1 LTNPDIIMSAQKSLN
16 ALRGEI
22 DAIDEEIHDL
32 LMRRTQVVEKIGA
45 SKGDVECAHRP
56 GREAQIIRRLVDRH
70 TGAFPKH
77 ALVRVWREIL
87 TAFVRLQG
95 PFSVAVHD
103 PEDSCGFGDLARSH
117 YGSVTPVAA
126 RQSARLVIDEV
137 KSKKAT
143 VGVLP
148 IPSYDDTA
156 PWWPHLM
163 SCDAATPLVIARL
176 PFAGPGNCRTE
187 ALGALVISQVSPEAT
202 GRDRSF
208 IALETDKE
216 FGLSSLQS
224 ALAAASLP
232 TTFTVLWNDK
242 ALDGISLYLAE
253 VDDFV
258 AADDHRIKL
267 FLDSTS
273 LPITRVLVLGSY
285 AVPLTPKDLAEFPTK
300 HRVLAPAGGIG
311 PSLGA
316 DLRLGHRRQR
326 LKRPGS

>member
-1 LTNPDIIMSAQKSLN
+1 MSAQKSLN

-103 PEDSCGFGDLARSH
+103 SEDSCGFGDLARSH
-117 YGSVTPVAA
+117 YGSVTPVSAH
-126 RQSARLVIDEV
+126 QSARSVIDEV
-137 KSKKAT
+137 RRKKGT
-143 VGVLP
+143 VGLLP

-156 PWWPHLM
+156 PWWPYLL
-163 SCDAATPLVIARL
+163 SADATTPLVIARL
-176 PFAGPGNCRTE
+176 PFAGPGNCRAE

-208 IALETDKE
+208 IAVEADE
-216 FGLSSLQS
+216 GLNLASLRS
-224 ALAAASLP
+224 ALAAVSLP
-232 TTFTVLWNDK
+232 TTFTALWKDK
-242 ALDGISLYLAE
+242 ELGDISLYLAE

-258 AADDHRIKL
+258 AADDRRVKL
-267 FLDSTS
+267 FIGSKS
-273 LPITRVLVLGSY
+273 LPIKRVLILGSY
-285 AVPLTPKDLAEFPTK
+285 AVPLTPEDLAEFPTK